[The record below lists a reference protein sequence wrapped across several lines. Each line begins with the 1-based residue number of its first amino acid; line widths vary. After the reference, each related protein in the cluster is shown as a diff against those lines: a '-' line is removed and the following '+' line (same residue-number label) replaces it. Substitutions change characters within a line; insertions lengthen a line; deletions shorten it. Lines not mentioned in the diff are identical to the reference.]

1 MRTPSISDRSVHR
14 LALLAVVALAAV
26 SAGCAVMGG
35 GDGLPDGATVEEKLD
50 SLDAIEAT
58 VVNELNDSNDVN
70 SSRSHTIA
78 RLDTGESRSR
88 VVSGANETLTV
99 SNGSRTWLYDRSANR
114 VRILDLNTSSVRQNS
129 SFESYVTV
137 FERLRASSDDES
149 TPAEISQLPV
159 VPAAGGGSSSPVGGS
174 LSFYGNVSL
183 TYNGTETV
191 AGRETH
197 AVTIEPLRNDSAI
210 GTVELWFDTEWYY
223 PIRTNT
229 SVSVGGDRT
238 VVTTTYRNVTFNPDV
253 PPGTFEFDPPAN
265 ATVVESTYESRSFES
280 RESLVAATD
289 IEVPD
294 PNVPAQYRFESGS
307 LTTYRGNETLSLQ
320 YTNGSATVLVSKEPD
335 ATPLSPTNESGERV
349 DVAGREGRIS
359 EVLDERLLTWR
370 CEGATY
376 RVIGPASRE
385 TLVDIAVSMTCE

>member
-1 MRTPSISDRSVHR
+1 MRTPSISERSVHR

-26 SAGCAVMGG
+26 SAGCAVTGG
-35 GDGLPDGATVEEKLD
+35 DDGLPDGAAVEERLD

-58 VVNELNDSNDVN
+58 VVYDLNGSSDVN
-70 SSRSHTIA
+70 ASRSHTIA

-88 VVSGANETLTV
+88 VVSGSDETLTV
-99 SNGSRTWLYDRSANR
+99 SNGSRTWLYNRSANR
-114 VRILDLNTSSVRQNS
+114 VRILDLNTSSVSQNS

-137 FERLRASSDDES
+137 FERLRASANDGS

-159 VPAAGGGSSSPVGGS
+159 VPAATGGGSSPVGGS

-191 AGRETH
+191 AGRETY
-197 AVTIEPLRNDSAI
+197 AITIKPLRNDSAI

-223 PIRTNT
+223 PIRSTT
-229 SVSVGGDRT
+229 SVSVGDDRT

-253 PPGTFEFDPPAN
+253 PPGTFEFDPPPN

-280 RESLVAATD
+280 REPLAAATD

-307 LTTYRGNETLSLQ
+307 LTTYRGNETVSIQ

-335 ATPLSPTNESGERV
+335 APPLAPANESGERV
-349 DVAGREGRIS
+349 DIAGREGRIS